1 MSHGSLRALQRT
13 LDNYHPISPMTA
25 SGSSVQESPESVGS
39 SITGNPSSG
48 SQNSTTTVTTGF
60 DEGQEYGTTRDQR
73 STRLR
78 NRLYSNNNTETPVEG
93 QTWVLPIYNSERYRT
108 KVEHLDVRKT
118 MSDFEMFQSIKKRY
132 YESKSI
138 TKRLLATRGV
148 KEIKFVK
155 VGGAI
160 SPYSGQEKI
169 ESWVS

>member
-73 STRLR
+73 STGLR
-78 NRLYSNNNTETPVEG
+78 NRGYNNNNTEAPAESRK
-93 QTWVLPIYNSERYRT
+93 WVLPIYHSERYRM
-108 KVEHLDVRKT
+108 KVEHLDVHKT
-118 MSDFEMFQSIKKRY
+118 MSDFQMFQAIKKRY
-132 YESKSI
+132 YESQST
-138 TKRLLATRGV
+138 TKRLLAMRGV

-155 VGGAI
+155 VCDAV
-160 SPYSGQEKI
+160 SPYSEQEKNDP
-169 ESWVS
+169 WVS